1 MIFSDLL
8 GALIKINKRF
18 RKMTND
24 GEFIGVMEH
33 LLDNTQ
39 TEV

>member
-8 GALIKINKRF
+8 GTSRKINKRLC
-18 RKMTND
+18 KMENN

-33 LLDNTQ
+33 LLENTQ
-39 TEV
+39 ADV